1 VTEKSRAHYTFGD
14 EGPASE
20 RLRGLAEAYV
30 LSSAALDNLRADP
43 WCRERFDETAI
54 DELAEG
60 LEKIA
65 AGEVGGI
72 PIENV
77 LRQVIAAPP

>member
-1 VTEKSRAHYTFGD
+1 MTEKSRAHYTFGD

-20 RLRGLAEAYV
+20 RLR
-30 LSSAALDNLRADP
+30 R
-43 WCRERFDETAI
+43 
-54 DELAEG
+54 LAEG

-77 LRQVIAAPP
+77 LRLVIAAAP